1 MFDWIETWE
10 IWGQISCWVLCH
22 VSQVILHCFFLLCS
36 DVLFRWCSAFM
47 ASQCGSVLNL
57 CECLDGWHDRS
68 CQGCDDEPEFKKKI
82 PSTKLHCIKVIRGV
96 LLKIRCF
103 YTMVLWRTAVFNLRP
118 MFLYLRFPFLV
129 YLTNPTLFVLIWPS
143 AIKGHFSSS
152 LYSTLNMNSK
162 INNSRIVISLI
173 YC

>member
-10 IWGQISCWVLCH
+10 MWGQISSWVLCH

-36 DVLFRWCSAFM
+36 DVLFRWCSALM

-57 CECLDGWHDRS
+57 CEYLNGWHDRS
-68 CQGCDDEPEFKKKI
+68 CQRCDDEPEFKKNFRAQNCTV
-82 PSTKLHCIKVIRGV
+82 SRLLGV
-96 LLKIRCF
+96 FLLTIRCF
-103 YTMVLWRTAVFNLRP
+103 YTVVSWCTAVFNLRP

-129 YLTNPTLFVLIWPS
+129 YLTNPTLFVLIWLSP
-143 AIKGHFSSS
+143 IKGHFSNS

-162 INNSRIVISLI
+162 INNSRIVVSFI